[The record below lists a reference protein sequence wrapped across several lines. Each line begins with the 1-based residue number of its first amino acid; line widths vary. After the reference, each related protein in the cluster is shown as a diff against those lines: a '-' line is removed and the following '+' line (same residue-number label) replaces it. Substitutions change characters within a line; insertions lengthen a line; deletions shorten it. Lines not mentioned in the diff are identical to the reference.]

1 MDAAAIAERIER
13 DVLAFQTSGT
23 GDDLAVLVLR
33 VRDQSDGRAAIE
45 AEHALT
51 ARRPA
56 E

>member
-1 MDAAAIAERIER
+1 
-13 DVLAFQTSGT
+13 
-23 GDDLAVLVLR
+23 VLR